1 MFLDVI
7 KIVIIDFMVLHSF
20 FYKKVQRIYDGSH
33 FYFYW
38 VWNQLRDVL
47 LEIVILKSSLLVVRH
62 QTNLVS
68 HHNDNQTNTP
78 HNLDS
83 KMAASKLD

>member
-33 FYFYW
+33 FYFCR

-47 LEIVILKSSLLVVRH
+47 LEIVI
-62 QTNLVS
+62 
-68 HHNDNQTNTP
+68 
-78 HNLDS
+78 
-83 KMAASKLD
+83 